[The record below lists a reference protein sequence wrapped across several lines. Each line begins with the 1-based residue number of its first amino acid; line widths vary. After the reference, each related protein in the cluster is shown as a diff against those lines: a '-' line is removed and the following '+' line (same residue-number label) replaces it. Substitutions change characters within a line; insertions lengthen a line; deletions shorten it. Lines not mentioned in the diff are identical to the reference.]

1 MMQILR
7 KIGLFSYIFMKNK
20 NVDNRRQISPNPSFP
35 RAELAWTGSLTPTL
49 KEFIDPF
56 RQRGSWKT
64 NSKIEKKIVY
74 HFLKFYKIENLLR
87 RKNVWGKRWGV
98 CKNGALPFGRRT
110 AKRNRQEKLMQPQF
124 QAYR

>member
-20 NVDNRRQISPNPSFP
+20 NVGNRRQISPNPSFP

-64 NSKIEKKIVY
+64 NSKIEKKNCVSFFEILQNRESFKEKKCLGKAVRSVQ
-74 HFLKFYKIENLLR
+74 KR
-87 RKNVWGKRWGV
+87 RFTVRP
-98 CKNGALPFGRRT
+98 ADS
-110 AKRNRQEKLMQPQF
+110 
-124 QAYR
+124 